1 MADLPARPAIRRPE
15 PAAQRGGGLQSEAM
29 ELPAEPRMRWVLRR
43 SATLLGFGAEPVRG
57 LVQPTGEF
65 LPDAFDG
72 SPRAVTAL
80 LARVQDHAGL
90 SDLKTE
96 LAVVKPDEDEQPT
109 AGGCSSG
116 ACGGAGKL
124 GARIDRLARRD
135 DGSYVV
141 AIAAGEVRHPTVL
154 TTALVRSVASMFMT
168 ECGGYDDLPRS
179 EHEPATDLAAV
190 LLGFG
195 VLLSNGSYIYM
206 KGCGS
211 VSVHCATKMPVDE
224 MTLALAVYCTLHALP
239 ERLAGKHLE
248 TTPRASFEEAMLWA
262 GSNAGVIRLLRRDPE
277 VVEADDF
284 QLSPPGSWLSR
295 LFRGK
300 RRVTTTA
307 TSDDLA
313 ELERSL
319 SESADKSRAVRR
331 ADPAR
336 ARRLA
341 EIKDLVDDSLD
352 AAEAAREQRRRGGT
366 ESLEG

>member
-1 MADLPARPAIRRPE
+1 
-15 PAAQRGGGLQSEAM
+15 M
-29 ELPAEPRMRWVLRR
+29 ELPAEARMRWVLRR
-43 SATLLGFGAEPVRG
+43 SATLLGLGAEPVRG
-57 LVQPTGEF
+57 LVQPTSEF
-65 LPDAFDG
+65 FPDAFDG
-72 SPRAVTAL
+72 SPRAVAGL

-90 SDLKTE
+90 SDLKAE
-96 LAVVKPDEDEQPT
+96 LALVKPDEDAQPSG
-109 AGGCSSG
+109 GGCSTG

-124 GARIDRLARRD
+124 DARADRLTRRD
-135 DGSYVV
+135 DGTYLV
-141 AIAAGEVRHPTVL
+141 AVAAGEVRHPTVL
-154 TTALVRSVASMFMT
+154 TTALVRSVASMFMS
-168 ECGGYDDLPRS
+168 ESGGYDELPRN

-224 MTLALAVYCTLHALP
+224 MTLALATYCTLHNLP
-239 ERLAGKHLE
+239 ERIAAKHLE
-248 TTPRASFEEAMLWA
+248 TTPRAAFEEAMVWA
-262 GSNAGVIRLLRRDPE
+262 SSNAGVIRLLRGDPE

-284 QLSPPGSWLSR
+284 KLAPPGSWLSR

-300 RRVTTTA
+300 RRVTATA

-319 SESADKSRAVRR
+319 SESAEKSRASRA

-336 ARRLA
+336 AKRLA
-341 EIKDLVDDSLD
+341 EIKNLVDDSLD
-352 AAEAAREQRRRGGT
+352 AAEAAREQRRRGGDP